1 MTTGYTLTGVF
12 GQDEGAN
19 IGFGSILNFAGA
31 GVTATAVG
39 SLITVT
45 IPGGGGSSYVLV
57 TTSAT
62 PYVMA
67 AATTTVLAA
76 PVGAQT
82 VQLPAANGAGVTAG
96 SPYTVKRVNT
106 TVNVVTVTSA
116 GGTIDGVAAATGIAL
131 AGGTFDSITVQ
142 SDGTNW
148 WIV

>member
-1 MTTGYTLTGVF
+1 MSGNYTQGGLPPFSGYTLP
-12 GQDEGAN
+12 
-19 IGFGSILNFAGA
+19 S
-31 GVTATAVG
+31 
-39 SLITVT
+39 
-45 IPGGGGSSYVLV
+45 GGGGGLSYALV
-57 TTSAT
+57 TTSAS

-82 VQLPAANGAGVTAG
+82 VQLPAANDASVVAGR
-96 SPYTVKRVNT
+96 PYTVKRVNT

-116 GGTIDGVAAATGIAL
+116 GGTIDGVAAGTGIAL